1 MKTRSLPFFLLTLFF
16 TPVLALAQRT
26 DVPPA
31 PLIVVNGNAEIEAVP
46 DEATVRLGIVRQAA
60 TAQAAQE
67 QANTVGQEILN
78 AITKLGIQQQRIQ
91 TSRLTLTPVYAPQR
105 PESREAPRIVAYTA
119 ANIISVDVDKLNQIG
134 PVIDAGLTAGA
145 NQLEGV
151 QFRLK
156 NDLPAREQA
165 LKKAVTEARQKAET
179 IAEALGVRLGAV
191 MEVSE
196 AGVSVVPVAAMGGF
210 AEARVASLAAQTPVS
225 PGQLEIRANV
235 SVKFR
240 IEAR

>member
-1 MKTRSLPFFLLTLFF
+1 MNIRSLPFFLLLAAAP
-16 TPVLALAQRT
+16 PVALAQRT
-26 DVPPA
+26 DAPPL
-31 PLIVVNGNAEIEAVP
+31 PLIVVNGNSEIEAVP

-67 QANTVGQEILN
+67 QANSVAQEILN
-78 AITKLGIQQQRIQ
+78 AIAKLGIQQQRIQ

-105 PESREAPRIVAYTA
+105 PDNREAPRIVSYTA
-119 ANIISVDVDKLNQIG
+119 SNIVSVDIDKLTQIG

-151 QFRLK
+151 HFRLK

-165 LKKAVTEARQKAET
+165 LKKAVAEARQKAET

-191 MEVSE
+191 TEVSE
-196 AGVSVVPVAAMGGF
+196 GGVSVAPLAGGF
-210 AEARVASLAAQTPVS
+210 AEARVATLAAQTPVS
-225 PGQLEIRANV
+225 PGQLEVRA
-235 SVKFR
+235 SVILKFR
-240 IEAR
+240 IEPR